1 LRRSKPLADF
11 RNRARHLFGIG
22 ANILA
27 GYSPPNVFPAFAPSQ
42 TFTAVT
48 IRGFNYDSKWNLSMT
63 EGKKYGGMRKVK
75 TRREKPFKLEI
86 SNPRC

>member
-1 LRRSKPLADF
+1 LRISGTEL
-11 RNRARHLFGIG
+11 GIFSV
-22 ANILA
+22 LERTS
-27 GYSPPNVFPAFAPSQ
+27 SPDTDLRNVFPAFAPSQ